1 MDQQSTKRRNFF
13 FFFGRRSV
21 DGLKKLEQSWRV
33 EGGSFQLS
41 GLK

>member
-13 FFFGRRSV
+13 FFFLGRRSV

-33 EGGSFQLS
+33 EGGSSCLV
-41 GLK
+41 